1 MDWAQQQG
9 VSLPAPRSELH
20 APRMQYQHGGS
31 RSRSRMPPFARGG
44 GAYSRGQKQFYP
56 PPPPPPPPFPA
67 AALPP
72 QPTLNKYEVLMEA
85 GRLAA
90 EYLVAKGVLP
100 PGSLQQRGSAVGAG
114 GWGQLPPPPPLPA
127 GQEAPAYYNVRNGRR
142 QVDDDCGIRNA
153 RSWRNRGGD
162 SSSGNSSNY
171 TGKGKRK
178 FGADNRYSDSGRDR
192 GRNRGYS
199 DTRSYD
205 DDDEDGAP
213 GFKRERRSSGGI
225 DEVGSSV
232 SGVAGEGPS
241 SKAEAMGESELED
254 TGSKASSNS
263 NVRQKADAPQEVEDG
278 NEANKMQE
286 DSVVSNSEVVE
297 QALNCEG
304 NGNNDSPGVV
314 QEAEMKHL
322 PVSSGEKV
330 SDGRP
335 EDSVILSE
343 KVEDDKTL
351 HEKAEDDT
359 TSDEVSIMEN
369 NLPND
374 SRNLLNY
381 CGFARVPTRP
391 RSMLANRN
399 ARPAQRETTVSG
411 QVNLVTAE
419 ETSQMAMDG
428 EANANSIISI
438 QEDRKDEV
446 VRQEHAEQTT
456 ACNHVAESVAFHE
469 KGTQGETEEMEEQK
483 NIPQHYGVDD
493 NKEPNEL
500 SPTFDSRQ
508 DTLSLQAEK
517 GIEIYNLDTPPQ
529 DEVLIDPPDKGK
541 TIDSE
546 LLPNIKVEAA
556 VTMEEE
562 KLGQSGSFKIRD
574 LNLVDSPEVA
584 DTRADPRLGQSSTAG
599 CSVELQDNQQIDFGT
614 ALGNNSSNTETFVL
628 GNKAV
633 QVIDIED
640 DPPIEAGACDT
651 SKAKGEMIYS
661 SMENMMNPP
670 TNTDALHGIQ
680 DGYSLAISDYLG
692 ADMPCYQSIQ
702 TDLQAGMGLN
712 GPEGITVMDDPIY
725 SSLGDIV
732 HICIP
737 PFVALLTFTFP
748 FLL

>member
-1 MDWAQQQG
+1 MDWAQQQQG

-31 RSRSRMPPFARGG
+31 RSRMPPFARGG
-44 GAYSRGQKQFYP
+44 GAYSRGPKQFYP
-56 PPPPPPPPFPA
+56 PPPPPPPPPLPA

-72 QPTLNKYEVLMEA
+72 PPPALNKYEVLMEA

-100 PGSLQQRGSAVGAG
+100 PGSVQQRGGAVGAV

-127 GQEAPAYYNVRNGRR
+127 GQEAPEYYNARSGRR
-142 QVDDDCGIRNA
+142 QVDDECGIRNA
-153 RSWRNRGGD
+153 RSRRNRGGD
-162 SSSGNSSNY
+162 YGSSNSSNY
-171 TGKGKRK
+171 NGRGKRK

-192 GRNRGYS
+192 GRNRGYL

-205 DDDEDGAP
+205 EDDEDGAP

-241 SKAEAMGESELED
+241 SKVEAMGESELED

-263 NVRQKADAPQEVEDG
+263 NIRQKADALQEVEDE

-297 QALNCEG
+297 QVLNLEG
-304 NGNNDSPGVV
+304 NINNDSSGAV
-314 QEAEMKHL
+314 QEAETKHL
-322 PVSSGEKV
+322 PVFSGEKV

-335 EDSVILSE
+335 EDSGILSE

-374 SRNLLNY
+374 SINLLGY
-381 CGFARVPTRP
+381 CSFARVPKRP
-391 RSMLANRN
+391 RSVLANRN
-399 ARPAQRETTVSG
+399 AAPARREFAVSG
-411 QVNLVTAE
+411 QINLVTAE
-419 ETSQMAMDG
+419 EISQATMDG
-428 EANANSIISI
+428 EANTNLITNI
-438 QEDRKDEV
+438 QEDSKDEV
-446 VRQEHAEQTT
+446 VRQEHAEQSTT
-456 ACNHVAESVAFHE
+456 CNHVSESMTFQE
-469 KGTQGETEEMEEQK
+469 KGTQDETEEMEEQK
-483 NIPQHYGVDD
+483 NIPQHYGVED
-493 NKEPNEL
+493 KEPNEP
-500 SPTFDSRQ
+500 SPSFASHQ
-508 DTLSLQAEK
+508 NSFSLQVEK

-541 TIDSE
+541 TVDSE
-546 LLPNIKVEAA
+546 LLPNMKAEAG

-562 KLGQSGSFKIRD
+562 KLGQSSSFKIRD
-574 LNLVDSPEVA
+574 LNLVGSPEVA
-584 DTRADPRLGQSSTAG
+584 DMRADPRLGQSSTAG
-599 CSVELQDNQQIDFGT
+599 CPVELQDNQQVEFGT
-614 ALGNNSSNTETFVL
+614 TLGNNSSNADTFLL

-651 SKAKGEMIYS
+651 SKAKGEMVYS
-661 SMENMMNPP
+661 SMENLTNPP

-692 ADMPCYQSIQ
+692 YQSIQ
-702 TDLQAGMGLN
+702 TDLQAGMDLN
-712 GPEGITVMDDPIY
+712 GSEGITVMDDPIY
-725 SSLGDIV
+725 SSLGDIGFMEV
-732 HICIP
+732 WDQQP
-737 PFVALLTFTFP
+737 QDYEKFF
-748 FLL
+748 